1 MVKNLKLLR
10 EERGLSQQKLAEM
23 LNTTQQ
29 SIFKY
34 ERTKSE
40 PDIATLIQL
49 ADIFEVSVDYLIGN
63 SDVREKYV
71 RQEAMLLSEQEVSH
85 IHLWR
90 SIPKDIQSDT
100 DQLLSNIK
108 KIKKA

>member
-34 ERTKSE
+34 EKTNCE
-40 PDIATLIQL
+40 PDILTLIKIS
-49 ADIFEVSVDYLIGN
+49 DIFDVSVDFLIGN
-63 SDVREKYV
+63 TDIREKNV
-71 RQEAMLLSEQEVSH
+71 QRDSTELTQQEAAH
-85 IHLWR
+85 IRLWR
-90 SIPKDIQSDT
+90 SLPKEIKSDT
-100 DQLLSNIK
+100 DRLLSNIK
-108 KIKKA
+108 KMK